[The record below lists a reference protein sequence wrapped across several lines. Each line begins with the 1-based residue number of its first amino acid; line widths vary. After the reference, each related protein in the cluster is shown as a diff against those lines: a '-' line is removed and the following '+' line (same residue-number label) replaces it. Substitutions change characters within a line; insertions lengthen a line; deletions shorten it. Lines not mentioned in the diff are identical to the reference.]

1 MTSRLA
7 FEALDR
13 TLRDIIRTVDPRL
26 AELPFGGKILILGG
40 DFRQVLPVVKQGT
53 HPQIVDAAINKSKLW
68 ENVQVL
74 KLKINMRVQ
83 RLTGNL
89 SNEAKKFSEFLLRIG
104 EGKEPSLKIDDD
116 PDPYINLPK
125 EMVVHFNQEELI
137 NNVFSDLKSK

>member
-1 MTSRLA
+1 MTSRIA

-13 TLRDIIRTVDPRL
+13 TLRDIMRTVDPRL

-40 DFRQVLPVVKQGT
+40 DFRMVLPVVKQST
-53 HPQIVDAAINKSKLW
+53 HPQIVDATINKSKLW

-89 SNEAKKFSEFLLRIG
+89 SNEQK
-104 EGKEPSLKIDDD
+104 
-116 PDPYINLPK
+116 NLAN
-125 EMVVHFNQEELI
+125 FY
-137 NNVFSDLKSK
+137 